1 MFDPDILGM
10 YVVKTQPMRI
20 KAGGMMMEMKIQIP
34 KITKY
39 TSNKNLT
46 YIVTLLKCFRSL
58 KSRPPTLLQ

>member
-1 MFDPDILGM
+1 MFDPDTLGM

-46 YIVTLLKCFRSL
+46 YIVTLLKCFRS
-58 KSRPPTLLQ
+58 